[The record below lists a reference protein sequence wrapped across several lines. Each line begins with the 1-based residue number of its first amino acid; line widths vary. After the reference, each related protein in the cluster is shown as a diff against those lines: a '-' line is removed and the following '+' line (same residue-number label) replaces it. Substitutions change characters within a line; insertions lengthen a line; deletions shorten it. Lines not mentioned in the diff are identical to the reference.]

1 MHKLGILTVAAIT
14 AGLWSTGAADAAE
27 LRYDYAELRYLRAEI
42 DDAGADLDGDG
53 FGIGGSLEIAD
64 NIHLFGSYQSLD
76 FDFGIDT
83 SVLELGAGY
92 MVRVAPQSDLVARI
106 SYVDGE
112 ADGGGGLT
120 ADDAGLGLSAG
131 FRRMFTPQLEG
142 RAFINYVDLDDTGSD
157 TSLELAGDYFFNDQF
172 SAGLSLEF
180 GDDET
185 VFGLGGRYYFG
196 RPVR

>member
-1 MHKLGILTVAAIT
+1 MHKLGILIVAAVS
-14 AGLWSTGAADAAE
+14 AGLCSTGAADAAE
-27 LRYDYAELRYLRAEI
+27 LRYDYAELRYLHAEI
-42 DDAGADLDGDG
+42 DDAGGDLDGNG
-53 FGIGGSLEIAD
+53 FDIGGSLEIAD

-76 FDFGIDT
+76 FDFGID
-83 SVLELGAGY
+83 SSALELGAGY
-92 MVRVAPQSDLVARI
+92 MVRVAPQSDLVARV

-112 ADGGGGLT
+112 ADAGGLT
-120 ADDAGLGLSAG
+120 ADDAGLGLSGG
-131 FRRMFTPQLEG
+131 FRRMFTPQIEG
-142 RAFINYVDLDDTGSD
+142 RIFINYVDLDDTGSD
-157 TSLELAGDYFFNDQF
+157 TSLELAGDYFFNEQF